1 VWVNPTLHVNR
12 VRLWRLER
20 LAQKRRLTDD
30 ETADLELQRRRYGER
45 VENFQGLLAAGVRVV
60 AGSDSG
66 WSYYKFGGF
75 VHEIEAMASAGLGA
89 SAAVRSATLDSAES
103 MGVAR
108 DVGSLE
114 VGKFADL
121 VVVDGDP
128 SMDTSA
134 LSRVEAVFVGGEPI
148 R

>member
-1 VWVNPTLHVNR
+1 
-12 VRLWRLER
+12 
-20 LAQKRRLTDD
+20 
-30 ETADLELQRRRYGER
+30 
-45 VENFQGLLAAGVRVV
+45 
-60 AGSDSG
+60 
-66 WSYYKFGGF
+66 
-75 VHEIEAMASAGLGA
+75 
-89 SAAVRSATLDSAES
+89 

>member
-1 VWVNPTLHVNR
+1 
-12 VRLWRLER
+12 
-20 LAQKRRLTDD
+20 
-30 ETADLELQRRRYGER
+30 
-45 VENFQGLLAAGVRVV
+45 
-60 AGSDSG
+60 
-66 WSYYKFGGF
+66 
-75 VHEIEAMASAGLGA
+75 MASAGLGA